1 MSLQDLSRQ
10 VKTVTGL
17 VIQSGYHPASLPCP
31 IQSGSRRSRG
41 PKSAQPGTEKATRAT
56 RTTSKQNL
64 TDHKNRDGKRW
75 WIDST
80 MFYVWHIFLQVSVEL
95 KIKFLEM
102 FRKNVNIHLCN
113 RWKRHFHW
121 QICLYIFRLFFYGSS
136 LFSFFKFQPPQM
148 SKQTKRKKKNVH
160 KNVKVKK
167 IIVFSEICVPFLTSK
182 RLPNEIWV
190 ATNWTL
196 TSLQELD
203 HVAPGT
209 RR

>member
-1 MSLQDLSRQ
+1 MGKGD
-10 VKTVTGL
+10 GL
-17 VIQSGYHPASLPCP
+17 ILPCFTF
-31 IQSGSRRSRG
+31 G
-41 PKSAQPGTEKATRAT
+41 
-56 RTTSKQNL
+56 
-64 TDHKNRDGKRW
+64 
-75 WIDST
+75 
-80 MFYVWHIFLQVSVEL
+80 IFLIQVSEVEL

-167 IIVFSEICVPFLTSK
+167 NYRVFWVLCAFCDLKKASKWNMGSYKLDFDVPSRVGPCSTRDSQVRIVPKVQIM
-182 RLPNEIWV
+182 
-190 ATNWTL
+190 
-196 TSLQELD
+196 
-203 HVAPGT
+203 
-209 RR
+209 